1 MRIDEE
7 GVIMKKRS
15 LLALGLSALLMF
27 SNIITVYAEENTSG
41 TETTAEENA
50 NAAVNGGE
58 SANSSTK
65 VGLAG
70 SGDTITSV
78 TGNVSVEGKN
88 SKGTEATGN
97 ADIRVNGDVSAK
109 GDNSIGVCGADHS
122 TTTVTGTVSAEGTG
136 SYGINV
142 IGSGV
147 AGTQS
152 KDAAVSAGSV
162 TVKGSGSTGIY
173 ADTHAKVTVENG
185 VKVLEGTTDNPG
197 NGGYIN
203 PVTGVIASRNANVTV
218 KGNVETEG
226 KGSSGV
232 TVLKSGHIVVD
243 GDISASG
250 EKYVFGT
257 GNEQEVTGIN
267 ATGGIVTVKG
277 NVTSS
282 GTGILIQKTGDMIN
296 SDVEVKGDVSGSS
309 GIVINKNSNVTVG
322 GTVTATEGI
331 GLTVLLEDS
340 NGQGKVTLGSLN
352 VGKEGQTGIILDV
365 KNMRYLQSV
374 DDIINAMPEINVFEI
389 NVNQGAYL
397 GIDAGTEDT
406 TNLETGIFQKEAID
420 QILQQKIKYM
430 LRTENTSDATISLD
444 QDRAAENAKVTFY
457 VKAADGYRVK
467 GVSAGKT
474 EVIDNGDGSYTII
487 VPRGGGVNIS
497 AVMEAVIRE
506 QQRVQDSRSN
516 TGSSDATVIPEP
528 AQQESAWQQIQQ
540 MQQQIRNTAQGGSC
554 EIRSDGLICFNRT
567 TFEALMARPDVSLTI
582 IFKWKGVKYKVT
594 IPAGYPVLDLLNED
608 GYCGCLYLNAV
619 FGSEIIG

>member
-1 MRIDEE
+1 
-7 GVIMKKRS
+7 MKKRS

-50 NAAVNGGE
+50 NVAVNGGE
-58 SANSSTK
+58 SANSSKK

-70 SGDTITSV
+70 SGDTQTSV
-78 TGNVSVEGKN
+78 TGNVSAEGTY
-88 SKGTEATGN
+88 SKGTVATDN

-109 GDNSIGVCGADHS
+109 GDHSIGICGAGRS
-122 TTTVTGTVSAEGTG
+122 TTTVTGAVSTEGTG
-136 SYGINV
+136 SYGINA

-173 ADTHAKVTVENG
+173 ADSHAEVTVENG
-185 VKVLEGTTDNPG
+185 VKVLEEGTTDNPG
-197 NGGYIN
+197 NGGYIK
-203 PVTGVIASRNANVTV
+203 PVTGVIASGNANVTV

-232 TVLKSGHIVVD
+232 TVSKSGHIVVD

-277 NVTSS
+277 DVTSS
-282 GTGILIQKTGDMIN
+282 GTGILIQKTSDMIN

-309 GIVINKNSNVTVG
+309 GIVINNNSNVTVG

-331 GLTVLLEDS
+331 GLTVLLENP

-365 KNMRYLQSV
+365 KKIENLQYV

-420 QILQQKIKYM
+420 KILQQKINYM

-444 QDRAAENAKVTFY
+444 QDRATENARVTFY

-467 GVSAGKT
+467 DVSAGKT
-474 EVIDNGDGSYTII
+474 KVIDNGDGSYTII

-528 AQQESAWQQIQQ
+528 AQQESAWQQVQQ

>member
-1 MRIDEE
+1 
-7 GVIMKKRS
+7 MKKRS

-58 SANSSTK
+58 SANSSKK

-70 SGDTITSV
+70 SGDTQTSV
-78 TGNVSVEGKN
+78 TGNVSAEGTY
-88 SKGTEATGN
+88 SKGTEATDN

-109 GDNSIGVCGADHS
+109 GDHSIGICGAGRS
-122 TTTVTGTVSAEGTG
+122 TTTVTGAVSTEGTG
-136 SYGINV
+136 SYGINA
-142 IGSGV
+142 IGSGA

-173 ADTHAKVTVENG
+173 ADRHAEVTVENG

-197 NGGYIN
+197 NGGYIK
-203 PVTGVIASRNANVTV
+203 PVTGVIASGNANVTV

-232 TVLKSGHIVVD
+232 TVSSVGHIAVD

-250 EKYVFGT
+250 EKYVFGA

-277 NVTSS
+277 DVTSS
-282 GTGILIQKTGDMIN
+282 GTGILIQKTDDMIN
-296 SDVEVKGDVSGSS
+296 SDVVVKGDVSGSS
-309 GIVINKNSNVTVG
+309 GIVINNNSYVTVG

-331 GLTVLLEDS
+331 GLTVLLENS

-365 KNMRYLQSV
+365 KNRENLRSV
-374 DDIINAMPEINVFEI
+374 DDIIKAMPEINVFEI

-397 GIDAGTEDT
+397 GIDDGTEDT
-406 TNLETGIFQKEAID
+406 TNLETSISKKEAID
-420 QILQQKIKYM
+420 KILQQKINYM

-444 QDRAAENAKVTFY
+444 QDRATENARVTFY

-467 GVSAGKT
+467 DVSAGKA

-528 AQQESAWQQIQQ
+528 AQQESAWQQVQQ

-582 IFKWKGVKYKVT
+582 IFKWKGIKYKVT

>member
-1 MRIDEE
+1 
-7 GVIMKKRS
+7 MKKRS

-58 SANSSTK
+58 SANSSK
-65 VGLAG
+65 NVGQAV
-70 SGDTITSV
+70 SGDTKISV
-78 TGNVSVEGKN
+78 DGNVSAEGNN
-88 SKGTEATGN
+88 SKGTMATDN

-109 GDNSIGVCGADHS
+109 GDNSVGVCGANQS
-122 TTTVTGTVSAEGTG
+122 TTTVTGTVSAEGPG
-136 SYGINV
+136 SYGIY
-142 IGSGV
+142 
-147 AGTQS
+147 
-152 KDAAVSAGSV
+152 AAEQ
-162 TVKGSGSTGIY
+162 
-173 ADTHAKVTVENG
+173 AKVTVENG
-185 VKVLEGTTDNPG
+185 VKVLEGTTDNLG
-197 NGGYIN
+197 NGGCIN
-203 PVTGVIASRNANVTV
+203 PVIGVIASGSANVTV

-232 TVLKSGHIVVD
+232 TVSSLGHIAVD
-243 GDISASG
+243 GNISASG

-267 ATGGIVTVKG
+267 ATGGTVTVKG
-277 NVTSS
+277 DVTSS
-282 GTGILIQKTGDMIN
+282 GTGMLIRETSEMIIP
-296 SDVEVKGDVSGSS
+296 SVEVKGDVSGSS
-309 GIVINKNSNVTVG
+309 GIVINNNSNVTVG

-331 GLTVLLEDS
+331 GLTVLLENP
-340 NGQGKVTLGSLN
+340 NGQGTVTLGSLN
-352 VGKEGQTGIILDV
+352 VEKEGQTGIILDV
-365 KNMRYLQSV
+365 KNTEDLRSV
-374 DDIINAMPEINVFEI
+374 DDIIQAMPEINVFEI

-397 GIDAGTEDT
+397 GIDAGTENT
-406 TNLETGIFQKEAID
+406 TNLETGIFPKEEID
-420 QILQQKIKYM
+420 KILQQKIKYM

-444 QDRAAENAKVTFY
+444 QDRATENARVTFY

-467 GVSAGKT
+467 DVSAGKT
-474 EVIDNGDGSYTII
+474 KVIDNGDGSYTII

-528 AQQESAWQQIQQ
+528 AQQESAWQQVQQ

>member
-1 MRIDEE
+1 
-7 GVIMKKRS
+7 MKKRS

-58 SANSSTK
+58 SANSSK
-65 VGLAG
+65 NVGQAV
-70 SGDTITSV
+70 SGDTKISV
-78 TGNVSVEGKN
+78 TGNVSAEGNN
-88 SKGTEATGN
+88 SKGTMATGN
-97 ADIRVNGDVSAK
+97 AGIRVNGDVSAK
-109 GDNSIGVCGADHS
+109 GDNSVGVCGADQS
-122 TTTVTGTVSAEGTG
+122 TTIVTGTVSAEGPG
-136 SYGINV
+136 SYGINA
-142 IGSGV
+142 
-147 AGTQS
+147 AG
-152 KDAAVSAGSV
+152 
-162 TVKGSGSTGIY
+162 
-173 ADTHAKVTVENG
+173 HAKVTVENG
-185 VKVLEGTTDNPG
+185 VKVLEGTTGNPG
-197 NGGYIN
+197 NGGCIN
-203 PVTGVIASRNANVTV
+203 PVTGVIAFESANVTV

-232 TVLKSGHIVVD
+232 TVSSLGHIAVD
-243 GDISASG
+243 GNISASG

-267 ATGGIVTVKG
+267 ATGGTVTVKG

-282 GTGILIQKTGDMIN
+282 GTGMLIRETSEMIIP
-296 SDVEVKGDVSGSS
+296 SVEVKGDVSGSS
-309 GIVINKNSNVTVG
+309 GIVINNNSNVTVG

-331 GLTVLLEDS
+331 GLTVLLENS
-340 NGQGKVTLGSLN
+340 NGQGTVTLGSLN
-352 VGKEGQTGIILDV
+352 VEKEGQTGIILDV
-365 KNMRYLQSV
+365 KKMEDLRSV
-374 DDIINAMPEINVFEI
+374 DDIIQAMPEINVFEI

-397 GIDAGTEDT
+397 GIDAGTKDT
-406 TNLETGIFQKEAID
+406 TNLGIDIFQKEAID
-420 QILQQKIKYM
+420 QILQQKINYM
-430 LRTENTSDATISLD
+430 LRTENTSNATISLD
-444 QDRAAENAKVTFY
+444 QDRAIENAKVTFY

>member
-65 VGLAG
+65 VGLRG
-70 SGDTITSV
+70 YGDTQTSV
-78 TGNVSVEGKN
+78 TRNVSVEGKN

-147 AGTQS
+147 ADTQS

-173 ADTHAKVTVENG
+173 ADSHAEVTVENG
-185 VKVLEGTTDNPG
+185 VKVLEGTTDNLG
-197 NGGYIN
+197 NGGYIK
-203 PVTGVIASRNANVTV
+203 PVTGVIASGNANVTV

-365 KNMRYLQSV
+365 KDMKYLQSV
-374 DDIINAMPEINVFEI
+374 DDIIKAMPEINVFEI

-406 TNLETGIFQKEAID
+406 TNLGIGISPEEAID
-420 QILQQKIKYM
+420 KILQQKIKYM

-444 QDRAAENAKVTFY
+444 QDRATENARVTFY